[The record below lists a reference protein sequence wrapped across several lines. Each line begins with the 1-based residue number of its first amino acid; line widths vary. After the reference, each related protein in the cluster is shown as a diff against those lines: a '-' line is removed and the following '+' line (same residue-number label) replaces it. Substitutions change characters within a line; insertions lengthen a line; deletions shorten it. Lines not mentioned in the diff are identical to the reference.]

1 MYICLYVSIR
11 RPIAC
16 VPLLYMFV
24 CMHASMLC
32 YVCMY
37 IYICIHVYMLCVCV
51 CMCMYVYV
59 YVCVLC
65 VNVLAR
71 VYKTYLDVLMCV
83 EVDMDTIIL
92 PREGVLERLSWTEP
106 LSSLNIFVHNK
117 KFLQTDLCEFQVPLF
132 ICSPF
137 QWVALI
143 LLFTLAWTDNP
154 SLLCSEFGLFHF
166 PTVLLHYTQLGIKLF
181 QFSHSS
187 K

>member
-1 MYICLYVSIR
+1 
-11 RPIAC
+11 
-16 VPLLYMFV
+16 
-24 CMHASMLC
+24 MHASMLC

-92 PREGVLERLSWTEP
+92 PREGVLERLS
-106 LSSLNIFVHNK
+106 
-117 KFLQTDLCEFQVPLF
+117 
-132 ICSPF
+132 
-137 QWVALI
+137 
-143 LLFTLAWTDNP
+143 
-154 SLLCSEFGLFHF
+154 
-166 PTVLLHYTQLGIKLF
+166 
-181 QFSHSS
+181 
-187 K
+187 